1 MQRAFL
7 AGLLVLGLSAC
18 DSNDDP
24 QTATATIAP
33 PVGVTDGVSGTVTFT
48 QDGDDLDLR
57 LDLRGASPG
66 EHGVH
71 VHTVGSCEP
80 ADLPEDPDTD
90 PDPAGA
96 AMGHYDPLGTNDH
109 GAPTDDD
116 DEKHAGD
123 LGNVTATTAGTIT
136 ANLTTAD
143 MSLSGT
149 NPVAGR
155 AFMVHSGR
163 DDLETDPGGNSGTR
177 VGCGIIGQPT
187 TED

>member
-1 MQRAFL
+1 MQRALL
-7 AGLLVLGLSAC
+7 AGLLLLGASAC
-18 DSNDDP
+18 DSTDDT
-24 QTATATIAP
+24 QTATAAISP
-33 PVGVTDGVSGTVTFT
+33 PTGVADGVSGTVTFT
-48 QDGDDLDLR
+48 QDDDDLDLR

-71 VHTVGSCEP
+71 VHAVGSCEP
-80 ADLPEDPDTD
+80 GDTD
-90 PDPAGA
+90 GDGTLEAAGA

-109 GAPTDDD
+109 GAPTNDD

-123 LGNVTATTAGTIT
+123 LGNVTATTAGVIQ
-136 ANLTTAD
+136 ANLTTTD

-155 AFMVHSGR
+155 AFMVHAGR

-187 TED
+187 TEG